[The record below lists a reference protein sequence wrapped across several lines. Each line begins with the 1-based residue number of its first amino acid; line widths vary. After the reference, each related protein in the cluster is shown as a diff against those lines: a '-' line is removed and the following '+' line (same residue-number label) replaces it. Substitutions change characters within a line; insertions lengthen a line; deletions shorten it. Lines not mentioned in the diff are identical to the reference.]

1 MSNIVCKYA
10 LICSMMF
17 ITTSAL
23 AGNERI
29 MSFNKAKND
38 LKNLVYYDH
47 HQTFYC
53 HVPFDVHNRTILPS
67 DFYIAKHKKRAG
79 RMELEHIVPAENF
92 GRAFREWR
100 EGDPACVN
108 RKGQPFKG
116 RRCANK
122 TNNQFR
128 MMQADMYNLYPSV
141 GAVNA
146 IRSNY
151 NFAELP
157 EDVDFIIDACNFKVL
172 GHKVEP
178 ADMCKGEIARTYL
191 YFDSEYPTYSMSK
204 QSRRMMDAWNV
215 LYPVTPWECTRA
227 KRIEEIQGNTNP
239 FVKEPCI
246 EQGLYR

>member
-1 MSNIVCKYA
+1 MEVIEKIKEVDSSQKNYASKGVANTGLGLGIAGTALGLLALGSRGRGFNLFGGGYSMPENVNINTTMRSGGVAPTSFQVWEKECEDA
-10 LICSMMF
+10 L
-17 ITTSAL
+17 
-23 AGNERI
+23 
-29 MSFNKAKND
+29 KA
-38 LKNLVYYDH
+38 
-47 HQTFYC
+47 
-53 HVPFDVHNRTILPS
+53 
-67 DFYIAKHKKRAG
+67 
-79 RMELEHIVPAENF
+79 
-92 GRAFREWR
+92 
-100 EGDPACVN
+100 
-108 RKGQPFKG
+108 
-116 RRCANK
+116 
-122 TNNQFR
+122 
-128 MMQADMYNLYPSV
+128 QADMYNLYPSV

-227 KRIEEIQGNTNP
+227 KRIEEIQGNPNP

>member
-1 MSNIVCKYA
+1 
-10 LICSMMF
+10 
-17 ITTSAL
+17 
-23 AGNERI
+23 
-29 MSFNKAKND
+29 
-38 LKNLVYYDH
+38 
-47 HQTFYC
+47 
-53 HVPFDVHNRTILPS
+53 
-67 DFYIAKHKKRAG
+67 
-79 RMELEHIVPAENF
+79 
-92 GRAFREWR
+92 
-100 EGDPACVN
+100 
-108 RKGQPFKG
+108 
-116 RRCANK
+116 
-122 TNNQFR
+122 

-227 KRIEEIQGNTNP
+227 KRIEEIQGNPNP
-239 FVKEPCI
+239 FVKGPCI